1 MFEASHRKFW
11 WDYFRRKCFTFEYIT
26 SLGLLCVISEV
37 RGSNPVIGSFD
48 WTFYGLSKTKM
59 NAPFELVTSLGIRI
73 DTTLLYSLLFIV
85 TCLGKSTFL
94 AEKRL
99 PRKKKKKKKQ
109 MSFHRFFKSHEKSES
124 LRTGWRRRQRRR
136 RRYEE
141 KVVKR
146 FKKRFLWEGCHD
158 H

>member
-48 WTFYGLSKTKM
+48 WTFYALSKTKM
-59 NAPFELVTSLGIRI
+59 NAPFELVTSLGLRI

-99 PRKKKKKKKQ
+99 PRKKKKKKQ

>member
-48 WTFYGLSKTKM
+48 WTFYALSKTKM
-59 NAPFELVTSLGIRI
+59 NAPFELVTSLGLRI

-99 PRKKKKKKKQ
+99 PRKKKKKKQ

-146 FKKRFLWEGCHD
+146 FKKRFLWDGCHD